1 MTPQQADKL
10 LQKIGFF
17 QTKGVPEH
25 YKKGVQL
32 IGEDAMLE
40 LAGHFNGE
48 YENSEEY
55 LLEKSAEDP
64 YFSIIHSTKYS
75 IFKEELLWLD
85 QVLPKD
91 ALVADL
97 GCSTGHM
104 TALCAKMR
112 PCSRFVG
119 VDLIPSVI
127 KKANSIK
134 EQLGLA
140 NLSFEQH
147 DFRTIKTT
155 PKPDGLIS
163 LQAVGAFLDDQATIS
178 HLSDYVD
185 SKAFIILV
193 EAFVV
198 EEGLKRILRGFQSCG
213 FSMARFDKI
222 NCGKGRRIKTMPG
235 IFLARGFDNIP
246 SLNINTIHL

>member
-10 LQKIGFF
+10 LQEIGLFE
-17 QTKGVPEH
+17 TKSVPEH
-25 YKKGVQL
+25 YAKGVQL

-40 LAGHFNGE
+40 LGSHFNGE
-48 YENSEEY
+48 YEDSEEY

-75 IFKEELLWLD
+75 IFKEELVWLD

-91 ALVADL
+91 VLVADL

-134 EQLGLA
+134 EQLGSV
-140 NLSFEQH
+140 NLSFEQY

-198 EEGLKRILRGFQSCG
+198 AEGLKRILKGFQSFG

>member
-1 MTPQQADKL
+1 MTPQQADRHL
-10 LQKIGFF
+10 LEIGFF
-17 QTKGVPEH
+17 KTKGVPEH
-25 YKKGVQL
+25 YEKGVQL
-32 IGEDAMLE
+32 IGQDAMLE
-40 LAGHFNGE
+40 LGSHFNGE

-91 ALVADL
+91 VLVADL

-147 DFRTIKTT
+147 DIRTIKTT

-193 EAFVV
+193 EDFVV
-198 EEGLKRILRGFQSCG
+198 EEGLKRILKGFQSCG

-246 SLNINTIHL
+246 SIDIETFHL

>member
-1 MTPQQADKL
+1 MTPDQADKL
-10 LQKIGFF
+10 LQQIGLFE
-17 QTKGVPEH
+17 TKSVPEH
-25 YKKGVQL
+25 YAKGVQL

-40 LAGHFNGE
+40 LGSHFNGE
-48 YENSEEY
+48 YEDSEKY

-75 IFKEELLWLD
+75 IFKEELVWLD

-91 ALVADL
+91 VLVADL

-134 EQLGLA
+134 EQLGSA
-140 NLSFEQH
+140 NLSFEQY

-198 EEGLKRILRGFQSCG
+198 AEGLKRILKGFQSFG

>member
-1 MTPQQADKL
+1 MTPQQADRH
-10 LQKIGFF
+10 LQEIGFF
-17 QTKGVPEH
+17 KTKGVPEH
-25 YKKGVQL
+25 YEKGVQL

-134 EQLGLA
+134 EQLGLT
-140 NLSFEQH
+140 NLSFGQY
-147 DFRTIKTT
+147 DIRTIKTK
-155 PKPDGLIS
+155 PKPDGIIS
-163 LQAVGAFLDDQATIS
+163 LQAVGAYLDDQATIS
-178 HLSDYVD
+178 NLSDYV
-185 SKAFIILV
+185 SSRAFIILV

-198 EEGLKRILRGFQSCG
+198 EKGLKRILKGFQSCG
-213 FSMARFDKI
+213 FSLVRFDKI
-222 NCGKGRRIKTMPG
+222 NCGRGRQVKTMPG
-235 IFLARGFDNIP
+235 ILLVRGLETTARIDIE
-246 SLNINTIHL
+246 TIKL

>member
-1 MTPQQADKL
+1 MTPQQADRH
-10 LQKIGFF
+10 LQEIGFF

-25 YKKGVQL
+25 FEKGVQL
-32 IGEDAMLE
+32 IGEEAMLE
-40 LAGHFNGE
+40 LGSHFNGE
-48 YENSEEY
+48 CENSEEY

-75 IFKEELLWLD
+75 IFKEELIWLD

-91 ALVADL
+91 VLVADL

-112 PCSRFVG
+112 PCSRFIGIDV
-119 VDLIPSVI
+119 IPSVI

-134 EQLGLA
+134 EKLGLA
-140 NLSFEQH
+140 NLSFEQY
-147 DFRTIKTT
+147 DIRTIKTN
-155 PKPDGLIS
+155 PKPDGIIS
-163 LQAVGAFLDDQATIS
+163 LQAVGAYLDDQATIS

-198 EEGLKRILRGFQSCG
+198 EKGLKRILECFQTCG
-213 FSMARFDKI
+213 FSLARFDKI
-222 NCGKGRRIKTMPG
+222 ICGKGRKIKTMPG
-235 IFLARGFDNIP
+235 IFLARGFDNTPLI
-246 SLNINTIHL
+246 NIDTICL